1 TMHATLS
8 LATRFYFRAGGRAS
22 RLVAARVA
30 DIFSVEGTLIFSS
43 QPTLTMDRFDLMGND
58 EAEPTFNLRLIEA
71 VKHSTC
77 LYDQNDRQYR
87 CAEFKMKV
95 WTRLSNVLGYE
106 GDKNMLA
113 NRWKQLRDKYGK
125 EKKKLKETGE
135 SPTWQYYKHLAFLDP
150 HMVDRNKDG
159 KKFSDNKLPPISDTQ
174 FAQNLINEVQ
184 RQPCLYDSR
193 DPKYRHTDCRNLAW
207 MQIVSLLK
215 YPGDMN
221 SIAKQWK
228 TLRDHYVR
236 ERRFI
241 SEGLREESSWEL
253 YPSMQWM
260 GPFVADRE
268 KHRDSQRTKRVRRAE
283 SAENLSDD
291 QFDDSMTTGFM
302 TPRPKQSRAPD
313 VLLDGDSAFAASAV
327 SDLRSLSENSRSM
340 ARMQIEHLLMNGQRL
355 GSASHHG
362 GYDNK

>member
-1 TMHATLS
+1 
-8 LATRFYFRAGGRAS
+8 
-22 RLVAARVA
+22 
-30 DIFSVEGTLIFSS
+30 
-43 QPTLTMDRFDLMGND
+43 
-58 EAEPTFNLRLIEA
+58 
-71 VKHSTC
+71 
-77 LYDQNDRQYR
+77 
-87 CAEFKMKV
+87 MKV
-95 WTRLSNVLGYE
+95 WTRLANVLRYD

-159 KKFSDNKLPPISDTQ
+159 KKFSENKLPPISDTQ
-174 FAQNLINEVQ
+174 FAQNLINQVQ
-184 RQPCLYDSR
+184 QQPCLYDSR

-207 MQIVSLLK
+207 MQIVQQLK

-241 SEGLREESSWEL
+241 SEGLREDSSWEL

-268 KHRDSQRTKRVRRAE
+268 KHRDSQRSKRVRRD
-283 SAENLSDD
+283 SGENLSDD
-291 QFDDSMTTGFM
+291 QFDETIGGFM

-327 SDLRSLSENSRSM
+327 SDLRSLSEHARSM
-340 ARMQIEHLLMNGQRL
+340 ARMQIEHLLLNSESRM
-355 GSASHHG
+355 GSASHQIV
-362 GYDNK
+362 YDTK